1 MRPIHELAIH
11 VLRRLQ
17 HVRNGEEARL
27 MLMAAVPE
35 VEYDAYFSSC
45 LTKSGDY
52 IVGIQS
58 STVTFIHGDDES
70 TGTMTCCY
78 YNEISEYLRE
88 HCRED

>member
-1 MRPIHELAIH
+1 MRPIHELTIH

-17 HVRNGEEARL
+17 HVRSGDEAKL
-27 MLMAAVPE
+27 LIMAAVPE
-35 VEYDAYFSSC
+35 VEYDAYWSVCRSNHR
-45 LTKSGDY
+45 DY